1 MNILYGIFYYL
12 IAQVLVWIQLYGHMN
27 IDVIK
32 DNRWIIYATSIPITH
47 FFIIATNYTVLSMNG
62 AIWGSRFVQ
71 FTTGIVVFS
80 LLTLYVNGEG
90 INLKTGITLLL
101 IVVITCIQ
109 IFWK

>member
-1 MNILYGIFYYL
+1 
-12 IAQVLVWIQLYGHMN
+12 MN

-80 LLTLYVNGEG
+80 LLTWYVNGEG